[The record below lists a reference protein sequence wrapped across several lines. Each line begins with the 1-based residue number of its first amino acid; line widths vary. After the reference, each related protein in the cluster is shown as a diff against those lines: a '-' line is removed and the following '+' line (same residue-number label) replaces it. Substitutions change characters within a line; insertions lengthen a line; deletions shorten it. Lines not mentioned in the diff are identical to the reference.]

1 MEKFAIGL
9 LVGGAIGAVLTAN
22 NYKMRTLVRKAQQ
35 EMQNILVTMMDERI
49 CAMEHG
55 AATPQSYPD
64 EENDDK
70 RDKKRRK

>member
-35 EMQNILVTMMDERI
+35 EMQNKLDTMMDERI

-55 AATPQSYPD
+55 AATPQS
-64 EENDDK
+64 
-70 RDKKRRK
+70 

>member
-35 EMQNILVTMMDERI
+35 EMQNKLDTMMDERI

>member
-35 EMQNILVTMMDERI
+35 EMQNKLDTMMDERI
-49 CAMEHG
+49 CAMENG

>member
-35 EMQNILVTMMDERI
+35 DMQNKLDTMMDERI
-49 CAMEHG
+49 CAMENG

>member
-35 EMQNILVTMMDERI
+35 EMQNKLDTMMDERI

-55 AATPQSYPD
+55 AATPQSYLD